1 MLSKTTFTGRTRR
14 RSTSLR
20 VRVGDLVARVLITMG
35 GIGTIVAVLL
45 VCVFLLSVAFPLFR
59 APTIGPPRATLHD
72 VTPTGPVAL
81 GADESGSVVWSL
93 ESTGRMMV
101 SKAVDGAVLAVLT
114 PDQTTLSH
122 MTAVSVE
129 PGTLDAVIG
138 FEDGSFRTGRIGLE
152 STFLAATDVPASLA
166 SIPKRGVGL
175 DGDTIV
181 FHSQTG
187 QFSRIVPVCELLDP
201 SSGVTGAPLQSVD
214 CTKLTSG
221 SLVAVLDSEGGIR
234 VEFIES
240 RRNLLTDE
248 VIVTTSGA
256 VIAPTSMIPAS
267 FVRLSSLGDQVFIVW
282 DNGLAERW
290 DIRTIESPRLAE
302 SFNLTNAPTRIVAM
316 EHLFGGMALAA
327 ADSDGIVNIWTG
339 VRSDTATSS
348 DGVTMTATKTFSG
361 DGTAITALAPS
372 PRSRLLAV
380 ASASGMLRLLYSTN
394 SRLIQSLDTS
404 DSKLLGGSASTV
416 IISPRENRLIAAT
429 QNRMVAWEFNAGFP
443 EVSFVS
449 LFRPLWYEN
458 YPSEIHAWETTGH
471 ESFESKFGL
480 MPLIF
485 GTLKATLFSMLFA
498 VPIALCAAI
507 YSSQFMT
514 SRWKNRVKPVIELM
528 AGLPSV
534 VLGFFAGL
542 VLAPLVEQGLMPILT
557 SVFLV
562 PLTILAGAH
571 FWQIVP
577 SGLRSKWAGFRFA
590 LVSLVAIPLGCLC
603 AHTASPTIERLLFQ
617 GDIQAW
623 LDGRGG
629 SGLGGWMLAL
639 LPFSGILAMLLLERL
654 IGPVLRRVS
663 QDWSEQQAALVL
675 CGKFLVSVGLTLAI
689 AMVAGMFFDSLRFD
703 TRGGLFGTYVQRNAL
718 VVGIGM
724 SFAIIPLIF
733 TIADDAL
740 SSVPEHLR
748 SASLGAGA
756 TPWQTAVRVI
766 IPTAAS
772 GLFSAVM
779 IGLGRAVGETMIVLM
794 AAGNTPIMGWNIFN
808 GFQTLSAAIATELPE
823 AARGTSH
830 YRVLFLA
837 AVVLFFM
844 TFVVNTIA
852 EFVRQR
858 FRRRFHEL

>member
-1 MLSKTTFTGRTRR
+1 
-14 RSTSLR
+14 
-20 VRVGDLVARVLITMG
+20 
-35 GIGTIVAVLL
+35 
-45 VCVFLLSVAFPLFR
+45 
-59 APTIGPPRATLHD
+59 
-72 VTPTGPVAL
+72 
-81 GADESGSVVWSL
+81 
-93 ESTGRMMV
+93 
-101 SKAVDGAVLAVLT
+101 
-114 PDQTTLSH
+114 
-122 MTAVSVE
+122 
-129 PGTLDAVIG
+129 
-138 FEDGSFRTGRIGLE
+138 
-152 STFLAATDVPASLA
+152 
-166 SIPKRGVGL
+166 
-175 DGDTIV
+175 
-181 FHSQTG
+181 
-187 QFSRIVPVCELLDP
+187 
-201 SSGVTGAPLQSVD
+201 
-214 CTKLTSG
+214 
-221 SLVAVLDSEGGIR
+221 
-234 VEFIES
+234 
-240 RRNLLTDE
+240 
-248 VIVTTSGA
+248 
-256 VIAPTSMIPAS
+256 
-267 FVRLSSLGDQVFIVW
+267 
-282 DNGLAERW
+282 
-290 DIRTIESPRLAE
+290 
-302 SFNLTNAPTRIVAM
+302 
-316 EHLFGGMALAA
+316 
-327 ADSDGIVNIWTG
+327 
-339 VRSDTATSS
+339 
-348 DGVTMTATKTFSG
+348 
-361 DGTAITALAPS
+361 
-372 PRSRLLAV
+372 
-380 ASASGMLRLLYSTN
+380 
-394 SRLIQSLDTS
+394 
-404 DSKLLGGSASTV
+404 
-416 IISPRENRLIAAT
+416 
-429 QNRMVAWEFNAGFP
+429 MVAWEFNAGFP

-480 MPLIF
+480 IPLIF

-507 YSSQFMT
+507 YSSQFMS

-603 AHTASPTIERLLFQ
+603 AYGISHDRTLVVS
-617 GDIQAW
+617 
-623 LDGRGG
+623 GRYSSVAGWARG

-675 CGKFLVSVGLTLAI
+675 CGKFLVGVGLTLAI
-689 AMVAGMFFDSLRFD
+689 AMVAGMFSIHCDS
-703 TRGGLFGTYVQRNAL
+703 TREAVSSGTYVQRNAL

-779 IGLGRAVGETMIVLM
+779 IGLGRA
-794 AAGNTPIMGWNIFN
+794 
-808 GFQTLSAAIATELPE
+808 
-823 AARGTSH
+823 RGRNHDRSYGRWKYSDH
-830 YRVLFLA
+830 GLEHF
-837 AVVLFFM
+837 
-844 TFVVNTIA
+844 
-852 EFVRQR
+852 
-858 FRRRFHEL
+858 